1 MSAAGAEAQL
11 IVPQPSV
18 SGRAA
23 RHLRV
28 MTYNTHGSV
37 GSDRRCRPERI
48 AEVIRRFSPDV
59 VALQEV
65 DVGQLRSGGHDQA
78 QLIAELTDLAAHF
91 TSARESGGGRYG
103 NAILTRHPYE
113 LRAEGI
119 LPVRRG
125 EVRAAQWLRLSI
137 DDGHVDVVNTHLG
150 LHFWDRWLQFRAL
163 FGSAVAAPPSEVQP
177 PPFPPLEG
185 SLDRLIL
192 CGDFNAG
199 RLSPIYFLLERRL
212 KDAQRSGTRGAQATW
227 PSRWP
232 LLRLDHVWIGRE
244 LAIEDVIV
252 PRDELVREASDHLP
266 IVVDL
271 RVATGAEAALAA
283 ERP

>member
-1 MSAAGAEAQL
+1 MSAAGADAQL
-11 IVPQPSV
+11 VVPQPSL
-18 SGRAA
+18 SARAE

-37 GSDRRCRPERI
+37 GSDGRCRPDRI

-65 DVGQLRSGGHDQA
+65 DVGQRRSGGHDQA
-78 QLIAELTDLAAHF
+78 QLIAELTDLSAHF

-125 EVRAAQWLRLSI
+125 EVRAAQWLRLSL
-137 DDGHVDVVNTHLG
+137 DDGYLDVVNTHLG

-163 FGSAVAAPPSEVQP
+163 FGSAVAAPPSEVAP

-212 KDAQRSGTRGAQATW
+212 KDAQRSGKRGAQATW
-227 PSRWP
+227 PARWP
-232 LLRLDHVWIGRE
+232 LLRLDHVWTGRD
-244 LAIEDVIV
+244 LAIENVIV
-252 PRDELVREASDHLP
+252 PRDQLVREASDHLP

-271 RVATGAEAALAA
+271 LVARVEAAPAA
-283 ERP
+283 GIQ

>member
-1 MSAAGAEAQL
+1 
-11 IVPQPSV
+11 
-18 SGRAA
+18 
-23 RHLRV
+23 

-37 GSDRRCRPERI
+37 GRDGSCRPERI
-48 AEVIRRFSPDV
+48 AEVIRRYSPDV

-65 DVGQLRSGGHDQA
+65 DVGQHRSGGHDQA
-78 QLIAELTDLAAHF
+78 RVLAELTDLSAHF

-137 DDGHVDVVNTHLG
+137 DDGHLDVVNTHLG

-163 FGSAVAAPPSEVQP
+163 FGSAVAAPIGVEPM
-177 PPFPPLEG
+177 PFPPLEG
-185 SLDRLIL
+185 PLERLIL

-199 RLSPIYFLLERRL
+199 SFSPIYFMLRRRL
-212 KDAQRSGTRGAQATW
+212 RDAQRFGKHSARATW
-227 PSRWP
+227 PARWP
-232 LLRLDHVWIGRE
+232 LLRLDHIWTGSE
-244 LAIEDVIV
+244 LLVENVIV
-252 PRDELVREASDHLP
+252 PRDRQVSEASDHLP
-266 IVVDL
+266 IVADL
-271 RVATGAEAALAA
+271 VVAARAASAPAA
-283 ERP
+283 ELP